1 MVLAAGTYLDDE
13 TVIRHLPF
21 ISVDEVEE
29 ILKRKKNADVE
40 RYRAMEEE
48 QMEQTQEQ
56 EEQPTEQVE

>member
-13 TVIRHLPF
+13 TVIKHLPF

-40 RYRAMEEE
+40 RYRALEEE
-48 QMEQTQEQ
+48 QAAQEQ
-56 EEQPTEQVE
+56 QS

>member
-1 MVLAAGTYLDDE
+1 
-13 TVIRHLPF
+13 VIRHLPF
-21 ISVDEVEE
+21 ISVDEVGE

-48 QMEQTQEQ
+48 QEQMEQTPQQEQ